1 MLEAVSAARSEP
13 FGLVFLEAF
22 AAGLPVLATASQGA
36 QIFQSL
42 IDRPLLPCND
52 ATSMAKALIDW
63 AAERPA
69 RSVYELSAYDYRKQV
84 MEIENFYKEQII
96 LNMIA
101 IEPKTPT
108 RHD

>member
-1 MLEAVSAARSEP
+1 M
-13 FGLVFLEAF
+13 
-22 AAGLPVLATASQGA
+22 LATASQGA

-52 ATSMAKALIDW
+52 VTSTAKALIDW

-69 RSVYELSAYDYRKQV
+69 RSVYDLSAYDYQKQV
-84 MEIENFYKEQII
+84 TEIEYFYKQKIQ
-96 LNMIA
+96 LKMTA
-101 IEPKTPT
+101 IEPKIPT